1 MYTCDDVNGLISF
14 NKTASDYKNQVTAL
28 IENSLA
34 TCLTWSEVLYTYN
47 DVNESISFNKVFSD
61 YKSQVAALIKILC

>member
-14 NKTASDYKNQVTAL
+14 NKTASDYKSQVTAL

-34 TCLTWSEVLYTYN
+34 TCLTLY
-47 DVNESISFNKVFSD
+47 DVNESISFNKVSSD
-61 YKSQVAALIKILC
+61 YKSQVAALIKILCKARA